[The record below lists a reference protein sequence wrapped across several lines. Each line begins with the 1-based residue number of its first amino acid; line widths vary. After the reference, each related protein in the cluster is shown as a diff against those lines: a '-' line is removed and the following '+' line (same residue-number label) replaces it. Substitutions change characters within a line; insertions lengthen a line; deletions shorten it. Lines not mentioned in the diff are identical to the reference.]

1 MSALNPTSELAI
13 KRDLLRVETRKLLS
27 IVSVSAEWVEALEPN
42 RIAATK
48 MIEDKRIFWM
58 TPAAVRNMKLSMS
71 QSLFFSSKTPTEIA
85 ILEAEIDAGYLGI
98 DDTYF
103 SEIQRTKIID
113 VLQNVID
120 VLSTPIAPQKY
131 VKNAAPQIA
140 VLQKSI
146 SNIADRR
153 AQRMSDAEKAL
164 TSSSIIAD
172 QTILIPQERIDFAAI
187 VDSIQTPDDTC
198 FLLDTDR
205 DQVVQAIDDH
215 FDAEYLLLAGETYR
229 ASNVPAVIDHINTAL
244 GIKTL

>member
-1 MSALNPTSELAI
+1 
-13 KRDLLRVETRKLLS
+13 
-27 IVSVSAEWVEALEPN
+27 
-42 RIAATK
+42 
-48 MIEDKRIFWM
+48 
-58 TPAAVRNMKLSMS
+58 
-71 QSLFFSSKTPTEIA
+71 LF
-85 ILEAEIDAGYLGI
+85 AGYLGI

-172 QTILIPQERIDFAAI
+172 QTILTPQERIDFAAI